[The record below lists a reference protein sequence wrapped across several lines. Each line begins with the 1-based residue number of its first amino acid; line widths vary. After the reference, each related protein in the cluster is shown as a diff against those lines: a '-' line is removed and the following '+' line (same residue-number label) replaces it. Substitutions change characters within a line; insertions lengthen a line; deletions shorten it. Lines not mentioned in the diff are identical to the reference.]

1 MQNIYLIGFMG
12 TGKTAVGK
20 ELAKGLS
27 LQLADIDDL
36 ITEKEKRSI
45 NDIFVQ
51 DGEPYFRKIEKETLK
66 EISNSGGKVVS
77 CGGGLVIDPENIAAM
92 KQTGKLVC
100 LIAKPEVIL
109 ERTKKYTHRP
119 LLKVADPLTK
129 ISELLEIRQP
139 YYAKADFMIDTSDLS
154 VKQVVQRILEWLRR

>member
-1 MQNIYLIGFMG
+1 MG

-36 ITEKEKRSI
+36 IVQKEKRSI
-45 NDIFVQ
+45 SDIFAQ

-66 EISNSGGKVVS
+66 EVSSSKGRVVS

-92 KQTGKLVC
+92 RQTGRMVC
-100 LIAKPEVIL
+100 LSARPEVIL
-109 ERTKKYTHRP
+109 ERTKKYACRP

-139 YYAKADFMIDTSDLS
+139 YYAKADFIIDTSDLS
-154 VKQVVQRILEWLRR
+154 VKQVVQSILEWLRR